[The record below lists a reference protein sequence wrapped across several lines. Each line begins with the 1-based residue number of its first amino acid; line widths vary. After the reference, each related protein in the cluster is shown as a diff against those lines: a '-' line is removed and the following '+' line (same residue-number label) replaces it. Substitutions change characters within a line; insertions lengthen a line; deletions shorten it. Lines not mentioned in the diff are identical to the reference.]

1 MAINP
6 RDRDTTT
13 GTSRYDPRG
22 GGAGRWAAYIIGAIL
37 VLLVLLWLFGAFDGA
52 TDTATT
58 PAPATTEGGTAAPAT
73 PEGGATAPA
82 APAAPQ

>member
-1 MAINP
+1 MA
-6 RDRDTTT
+6 TTT
-13 GTSRYDPRG
+13 DRSDTR
-22 GGAGRWAAYIIGAIL
+22 RWIVYAIVAVL
-37 VLLVLLWLFGAFDGA
+37 VLLVLAWLLGMFDGA

-58 PAPATTEGGTAAPAT
+58 PAPATTEGGTTAPAA